1 MAETVNDKKA
11 EDARIEREMRQHL
24 VRCGISAEVSVTPI
38 AGHPCRRRCAISS
51 SADVEPSFTPTHF
64 AIHLGDRLS

>member
-1 MAETVNDKKA
+1 MNDKKA
-11 EDARIEREMRQHL
+11 NDARIEKEMRQHL
-24 VRCGISAEVSVTPI
+24 VRCGISAEVSVTSI
-38 AGHPCRRRCAISS
+38 AGYPCRRRCAISS